1 MGRRSAENRSTSFNA
16 HAGVMVSAKDEVFA
30 QVEAY
35 PQAVEATWYSGYN
48 RDIGNGNTLGWKYN
62 ISKDDYVLG
71 ASRNFNDC
79 WLFRY
84 EYAHD
89 TRLGEFGLKY
99 KLHDFVSLEY
109 ILNKDDS
116 WLRLIGNF

>member
-1 MGRRSAENRSTSFNA
+1 MI
-16 HAGVMVSAKDEVFA
+16 
-30 QVEAY
+30 EAIVKPIRLDNFRLNLHNPWKKPY
-35 PQAVEATWYSGYN
+35 TGLLWRV
-48 RDIGNGNTLGWKYN
+48 DIGNGNTLGWKYN

-71 ASRNFNDC
+71 ASRNFNDR